1 MKEIYFL
8 LNLRFQ
14 LEEPLHFREGIGSIG
29 LPSTSENYYSGTKA
43 TVTGWGTLSSSG
55 SLSNH
60 LREVI
65 VPLVPSSKCAQL
77 YGRETIT
84 RRMICAGYIRSGG
97 KDACQVIFL
106 KNCNF
111 FIFQK

>member
-1 MKEIYFL
+1 MAANF
-8 LNLRFQ
+8 RFQ
-14 LEEPLHFREGIGSIG
+14 LEEPLQFKTGVGSIS
-29 LPSTSENYYSGTKA
+29 LPSDSENYYSGTKA

-60 LREVI
+60 LREVD

-84 RRMICAGYIRSGG
+84 RRMICAGFIDSGG
-97 KDACQVIFL
+97 KDACQVI
-106 KNCNF
+106 CSNF
-111 FIFQK
+111 YTFFFEI